1 MNSMRNHSVVVCGAG
16 IVGMALALDF
26 ARRGVRDVLLLGPA
40 QRAVQ
45 TGPDDYHLRVYA
57 ISAASQQY
65 LQSLGAWAM
74 IPTSRVTRVDAM
86 EVRGDAFGAVYLRA
100 WQAARNELNWIVES
114 AQIEQ
119 VLSQALRVYGVR
131 WLEETLVEYGSGVG
145 RTASGQ
151 SIKAQLWVAADGTSS
166 TLRKQAGIRFDE
178 HKYDAVGVVGH
189 LTCEKPHQGV
199 AMQWFQNKGVLALL
213 PMPDTSRGHQV
224 SMVWS
229 IPRDQAKALLDL
241 PAAQQVTMLS
251 EQLGQISRSRLGQL
265 ELHSEIRGFDLLLA
279 SSDMIGKQ
287 VALVGDAAH
296 RVHPLAGQ
304 GLNLG
309 LGDARALARIVCERE
324 PFFGAGDPTL
334 LRRYR
339 RARAQDIMEMRIL
352 TDGLKRL
359 FDLDLPG
366 AAWLR
371 NAGLSLVDRIPPIK
385 RLLIAAATR
394 SHG

>member
-1 MNSMRNHSVVVCGAG
+1 MNLKHNHSVVVCGAG

-26 ARRGVRDVLLLGPA
+26 ARRGVKDVLLLGPA
-40 QRAVQ
+40 PRVVQ

-65 LQSLGAWAM
+65 LQGLGAWAM
-74 IPTSRVTRVDAM
+74 IPASRISRVEAM

-114 AQIEQ
+114 AQIEH
-119 VLSQALRVYGVR
+119 VLSQALRVYGVK
-131 WLEETLVEYGSGVG
+131 WLEDTLVEYDSGVA

-151 SIKAQLWVAADGTSS
+151 SIAAPLWVAADGTAS
-166 TLRKQAGIRFDE
+166 TLRTQAGIRFDE

-199 AMQWFQNKGVLALL
+199 AMQWFQNPGVLALL
-213 PMPDTSRGHQV
+213 PLPDTSRGHQV

-229 IPRDQAKALLDL
+229 IPRAQAQALLDL
-241 PAAQQVTMLS
+241 PHPQQIAMLG
-251 EQLGQISRSRLGQL
+251 EQLHQVSRGRLGRL
-265 ELHSEIRGFDLLLA
+265 DLHSEIRGFDLLLA

-309 LGDARALARIVCERE
+309 LGDARALARLVCERE
-324 PFFGAGDPTL
+324 PFFEAGDPTL

-339 RARAQDIMEMRIL
+339 RARAQEVMEMRIL

-359 FDLDLPG
+359 FELDLPG
-366 AAWLR
+366 AAWIR
-371 NAGLSLVDRIPPIK
+371 NAGLSLVDRMPPIK

-394 SHG
+394 SH